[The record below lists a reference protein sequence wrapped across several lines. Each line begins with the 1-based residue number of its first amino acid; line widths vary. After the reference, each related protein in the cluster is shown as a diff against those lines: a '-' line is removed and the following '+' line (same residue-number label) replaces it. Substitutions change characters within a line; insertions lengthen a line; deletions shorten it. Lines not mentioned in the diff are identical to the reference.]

1 MRKPI
6 LPTLLLMLPLAIPAA
21 TLTLRDG
28 SVIYGQ
34 FLDGNSS
41 TITFQDE
48 SGARRHFNL
57 TEVRSLDFDSNRSAR
72 GYNPYDKR
80 PNNSYQQQENNSA
93 NRSYDD
99 SIYHGEPTRGAF
111 ATLPVGTEVS
121 VRTDNTID
129 SRNAAEGR
137 LYSASI
143 VNDVTDPSGRM
154 MIPRGSEAHLVI
166 RHVGEGSTLGSGAL
180 VLDLDSVRV
189 NGRTYFVS
197 TTDLKANGDR
207 GIGANRRTGE
217 MVGGGAVLGTLLG
230 AIAGGGK
237 GAAIGAIAGA
247 AAGGGAQVLTKGNE
261 IRVPAETVLNFRLDQ
276 PLDLRENR

>member
-1 MRKPI
+1 MRK
-6 LPTLLLMLPLAIPAA
+6 LTLATFFLTVVPLALSAA

-34 FLDGNSS
+34 FLNGNSA
-41 TITFQDE
+41 TITFQEE
-48 SGARRHFNL
+48 SGARRNFDLN
-57 TEVRSLDFDSNRSAR
+57 EVRSIDFNSNRSSR
-72 GYNPYDKR
+72 GYDPYDR
-80 PNNSYQQQENNSA
+80 RYDRRENENNTADRSA
-93 NRSYDD
+93 
-99 SIYHGEPTRGAF
+99 EPRDVYATLSRGAE
-111 ATLPVGTEVS
+111 LS

-143 VNDVTDPSGRM
+143 VNDVYDASGRVVV
-154 MIPRGSEAHLVI
+154 PRGSEAHLVI
-166 RHVGEGSTLGSGAL
+166 RRINEGSTFGSNDL
-180 VLDLDSVRV
+180 VLDLDSVHV
-189 NGRTYFVS
+189 NGRDYYVS
-197 TTDLKANGDR
+197 TSDLRTGNER

-247 AAGGGAQVLTKGNE
+247 AAGGGVQVLTKGHE
-261 IRVPAETVLNFRLDQ
+261 IRVPAETVLNFRLDE
-276 PLDLRENR
+276 PLYLRDSR